1 MGAGLVHQLENWE
14 FSPFKD
20 YCGQRNRTL
29 CNQKLAFEVLKLPP
43 PGAAFYEHA
52 YRVIQPERVEKLY

>member
-1 MGAGLVHQLENWE
+1 MENWE

-29 CNQKLAFEVLKLPP
+29 CNQQLAFEVLKLPP